1 MNKNGNQAD
10 TVSQPVNEGEE
21 LTVTIEAVGEKGD
34 GICKKKGFILFVPN
48 TTEGEVCKI
57 RVTKV
62 LSKVG
67 FGEVLERKGERDK
80 PSPEEQQTST
90 QQRYTAPAPSR
101 PSKPKKEDTEDFGK
115 ELELEEDEGSFADE
129 FSDAFSDEDD
139 QVPSKST
146 SSSSEQKETS
156 EEPSKDSSTEEE
168 KKEKSSSDE
177 IPVPEEDSKKKVM
190 AEEPDDVVPE
200 P

>member
-1 MNKNGNQAD
+1 MNKNANQAD
-10 TVSQPVNEGEE
+10 SVSQPVKDGEE

-67 FGEVLERKGERDK
+67 FAEVLERKGEQEK
-80 PSPEEQQTST
+80 PSHENQQTPT
-90 QQRYTAPAPSR
+90 QQRSTAPVR

-115 ELELEEDEGSFADE
+115 DLELEENEGSFADE
-129 FSDAFSDEDD
+129 FSEAFPEDESTQTAPTSEKKEATSDQSSDN
-139 QVPSKST
+139 
-146 SSSSEQKETS
+146 SSSEDQE
-156 EEPSKDSSTEEE
+156 
-168 KKEKSSSDE
+168 KEKASEDD
-177 IPVPEEDSKKKVM
+177 IPTPEEDSKKKIM
-190 AEEPDDVVPE
+190 AEEPDDEVPE